1 EVELLE
7 SVARGVW
14 SEGIRSDTNKGLSKL
29 VARAG
34 LDWNQAQ
41 VYLSDNRWRIW
52 AQDNLAE
59 LYSYGQWGVPCF
71 RFNDMTVFGQDRLD
85 RIEQAIV
92 SSLQRQ
98 TKSQMEVNKT
108 NINNA

>member
-1 EVELLE
+1 
-7 SVARGVW
+7 
-14 SEGIRSDTNKGLSKL
+14 
-29 VARAG
+29 
-34 LDWNQAQ
+34 
-41 VYLSDNRWRIW
+41 
-52 AQDNLAE
+52 
-59 LYSYGQWGVPCF
+59 
-71 RFNDMTVFGQDRLD
+71 MTVFGQDRLD